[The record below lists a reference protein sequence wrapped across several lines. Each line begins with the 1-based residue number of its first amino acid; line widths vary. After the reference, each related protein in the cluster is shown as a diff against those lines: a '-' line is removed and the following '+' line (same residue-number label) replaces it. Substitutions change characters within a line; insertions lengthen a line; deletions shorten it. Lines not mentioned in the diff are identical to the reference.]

1 MGGAVAESYI
11 YITAFAHDEFG
22 NPCAP
27 PAPVPARAPEP
38 PPGRRA
44 LDSAIYNCTII
55 LPYKKE
61 RNH

>member
-27 PAPVPARAPEP
+27 VPARAPEP

-44 LDSAIYNCTII
+44 LDSQLHDRAS
-55 LPYKKE
+55 LLKE
-61 RNH
+61 RNP